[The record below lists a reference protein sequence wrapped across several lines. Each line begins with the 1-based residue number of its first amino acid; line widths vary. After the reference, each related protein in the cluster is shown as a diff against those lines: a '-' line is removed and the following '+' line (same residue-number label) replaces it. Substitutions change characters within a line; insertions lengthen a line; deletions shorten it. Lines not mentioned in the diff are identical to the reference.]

1 MYPAPT
7 AYPLRLFNEAVVT
20 ADDRYDVSGLPEAQ
34 FEPGSNGLVLKNLLG
49 ITSAHVMD
57 EAEARALEQTM
68 DTLVRAYAERHR
80 FTATDLCDCHRTW
93 LGEIYEWAGHYRR
106 VNVSK
111 DGFPFA
117 AAAQVPVLMDQFER
131 DVLRRCTPCTSA
143 DRAEVAHALA
153 ETHVEL
159 VLIHPFRDGNGRLAR
174 MLSSLMALQAGL
186 PLLDFSLMAGT
197 GKTAYIAAIQ
207 AGLDKH
213 YAPMVSLFGE
223 VIEQSRLSS

>member
-1 MYPAPT
+1 M
-7 AYPLRLFNEAVVT
+7 T
-20 ADDRYDVSGLPEAQ
+20 ADDRYDVSHLPETQ
-34 FEPGSNGLVLKNLLG
+34 FEPGSNGLVLKNLNG
-49 ITSAHVMD
+49 ITSKQVMD

-68 DTLVRAYAERHR
+68 DVLVRAYSETHR
-80 FTATDLCDCHRTW
+80 FTATGLCDCHRTW
-93 LGEIYEWAGHYRR
+93 LGNIYEWAGRYRR

-117 AAAQVPVLMDQFER
+117 TATQVPVLMDQFER
-131 DVLRRCTPCTSA
+131 DVLRRYTPCTFA
-143 DRAEVAHALA
+143 DRVDVVHALA
-153 ETHVEL
+153 ETHVEF

-174 MLSSLMALQAGL
+174 VLSSLMALQAGL

-213 YAPMVSLFGE
+213 YAPMERLFGK
-223 VIEQSRLSS
+223 VIEQSHSSS

>member
-1 MYPAPT
+1 MTP
-7 AYPLRLFNEAVVT
+7 
-20 ADDRYDVSGLPEAQ
+20 DDRYDVSGLPEAQ
-34 FEPGSNGLVLKNLLG
+34 FEPGSNEQVLKNRLG
-49 ITSAHVMD
+49 IISKQDMD
-57 EAEARALEQTM
+57 AAEARALEQAM
-68 DTLVRAYAERHR
+68 DVLVRTYDEAHR

-93 LGEIYEWAGHYRR
+93 LGDIYEWAGHYRR

-117 AAAQVPVLMDQFER
+117 AAMQVPALMDQFDR
-131 DVLRRCTPCTSA
+131 DVLRRRTPCTFA
-143 DRAEVAHALA
+143 DRADVVRALA

-174 MLSSLMALQAGL
+174 VLSTLMALQAGL

-207 AGLDKH
+207 AGLDKL
-213 YAPMVSLFGE
+213 YVPMESLFGE
-223 VIEQSRLSS
+223 IIEQSRSSS